1 MNEPTETPES
11 TAGSMRI
18 IKILSFGFAAFTVI
32 LTIVF
37 FGWWAMKDQLVFGDS
52 KFDPVRWATAAPTPE
67 ERCYRGDMAN
77 HLKQEVLTRGMT
89 RNATMMLL
97 GRPDW
102 EDDNQT
108 EYDLGHCLWDTHGLR
123 LYFNDDDLLVYTR
136 IVQH

>member
-1 MNEPTETPES
+1 MSEPAVKPDDP
-11 TAGSMRI
+11 MRI

-37 FGWWAMKDQLVFGDS
+37 FGWWAMKDRLVFGDEE
-52 KFDPVRWATAAPTPE
+52 FDRVKWITAAPTAE
-67 ERCYRGDMAN
+67 NRCYRGGMAFD
-77 HLKQEVLTRGMT
+77 LKQRVLARGVT
-89 RNATMMLL
+89 RNQTMMLL

-102 EDDNQT
+102 EDGNQT

-123 LYFNDDDLLVYTR
+123 LYFNDQDQLVYTR

>member
-1 MNEPTETPES
+1 
-11 TAGSMRI
+11 MRI
-18 IKILSFGFAAFTVI
+18 LKILSFGFAAFTVI
-32 LTIVF
+32 VTIVF
-37 FGWWAMKDQLVFGDS
+37 FGWWAMKDRLVFGGEE
-52 KFDPVRWATAAPTPE
+52 FDRVRWATAVPTAE

-77 HLKQEVLTRGMT
+77 DLKQRVLARGMP

-102 EDDNQT
+102 EDANQT

-123 LYFNDDDLLVYTR
+123 LYFNDRNQLVYTR

>member
-1 MNEPTETPES
+1 MTEPTDT
-11 TAGSMRI
+11 TDGSMRI
-18 IKILSFGFAAFTVI
+18 LKILSFGFAAFTVI

-37 FGWWAMKDQLVFGDS
+37 FGWWAMKDSLVFGGEE
-52 KFDPVRWATAAPTPE
+52 FDRVRWATAAPTAE

-77 HLKQEVLTRGMT
+77 DLKQRVLARGMP
-89 RNATMMLL
+89 RGATMMLL

-102 EDDNQT
+102 EDANQT

-123 LYFNDDDLLVYTR
+123 LYFNEQDLLVYTR

>member
-1 MNEPTETPES
+1 MSEPTAT
-11 TAGSMRI
+11 TDDSMRI
-18 IKILSFGFAAFTVI
+18 VRILCFGFAAFTVI
-32 LTIVF
+32 VTIVF
-37 FGWWAMKDQLVFGDS
+37 FVWWAMKDRLVFGGAE
-52 KFDPVRWATAAPTPE
+52 FDRVRWATAAPTAA

-77 HLKQEVLTRGMT
+77 HLKQQVLARGMT

-102 EDDNQT
+102 EDANQT

-123 LYFNDDDLLVYTR
+123 LYFNENDLLVYSR